1 MISIITLYSD
11 YRVAVLIEQDDIRH
25 VEVTACRDRKTDG
38 ICGVSGDRQMTRTNL
53 YN

>member
-25 VEVTACRDRKTDG
+25 VEVTACRDQETGG
-38 ICGVSGDRQMTRTNL
+38 ISHLSGDSK
-53 YN
+53 